1 MALRLVQNSE
11 AHSGDC
17 QGPAPPSG
25 LRNPTTAPRTC
36 APSLPLGGADA
47 WAAILGSDDKG
58 FSFGVGVLD
67 VVGEGMDLTYP
78 RPGAAPAPEGLGQPA
93 PLMLLGLGGVG
104 AVGGGPL
111 GRKPLGAGQL
121 EVQDPLTM
129 NSKPPFPPS
138 LDMALKIS
146 HIECLAKEILVKF
159 QGRYDVECE
168 FDYHILHSEIQHI
181 PKACDNV
188 GVGEFCLVEEKDS
201 GEWHRGQVVE
211 NKNQFY
217 KVFLIDCGKELRVSA
232 THVASASEN
241 LFELPPRMAVGVFAN
256 ILPLGEKW
264 SPKALNYFMSL
275 VGLQVKGHVQAILP
289 HQMVLLE
296 VPRIISDLLEL
307 QLGRLVDGG
316 SFHLIIEMLKE
327 FPPNPSSSQ
336 MPDLLQQQYKRPS
349 SSCSSKEIS
358 PNYQHVLDNLQQSL
372 PVNCMKSVKI
382 ASAVSPSRFYCHL
395 TKWLPELENLTTTMS
410 LHYEAISREK
420 NPPSDNFGLL
430 CVAKRRDRQWY
441 RGVLQQLLPHDQV
454 RIWFMDLGN
463 SEAVPS
469 RYVKKLKQEFSLG
482 PLFSFP
488 CSLSHFSNPDR
499 DVRNFQLQ
507 LFKRALLGQM
517 MFAYIDRFDPE
528 ERLYYVTFYSQEL
541 VMSPKNLLLA
551 NRRPLP
557 QSLMLEEETSQ
568 PLGDGK
574 PSLRNSPEEESF
586 TGNSEPLNSALEK
599 DPLSKV
605 TVCWKTVEMKVNSAY
620 VAFVE
625 YVLNPSNFWVRTNDH
640 QNRFQDL
647 MKKIGELY
655 DSCEKEEMILKKPEP
670 GLFCCARYNK
680 DMHFYRAVITEV
692 NGYKINVYFLDFG
705 NTESVP
711 FYDVKILLQ
720 EFCELP
726 ALAMCCSL
734 AHAYPTEDIWVKKA
748 TDFFKKTVFDKA
760 LLLHVVAKKND
771 KYTVDVQCTEASGK
785 VNVVGLMVQA
795 GYAECWEVK
804 PECLPKLGADVLGP
818 NLKPE
823 HNLVVAQAK
832 QPLLAKSIHSS
843 VSKSEFSVAA
853 FTGSEKP
860 FPRNLGH
867 VSGTNEPLH
876 PYKEYVFKP
885 GTIIDVK
892 CSYFS
897 CPGDFS
903 CQLRSKLPALMLL
916 MERMQRY
923 YGTHRDP
930 YQEGQVACV
939 ARYAKDGQWYRAAVL
954 TQVSPREVNVIFV
967 DYGNQERI
975 LINDLCAINPDF
987 LILEGQAFR
996 CSLNNLIEPVNSES
1010 FNWTT
1015 KSCIDFGNFISS
1027 YDGQLTCIIYA
1038 LVLIHP
1044 NCLCNIVDLQT
1055 PFISAQE
1062 FLVNCGCAQHSAFLK
1077 YLPASVSLYSFCYS
1091 SFNLKIGSEEEVYIS
1106 HIQSPK
1112 KFYCQLRRNSQSLE
1126 VIAAKIAEINNL
1138 SNYPKFDGKTRLC
1151 LSRYLEDGFFYRAI
1165 VSPVDSSS
1173 CLLVYFVDFG
1183 NKQIVEGNK
1192 LMPILDHSPELLF
1205 TPMQAIKCYLSDLR
1219 DVDIPAEINMWFEEN
1234 FLGKPL
1240 KAVIVSRDSDA
1251 QLGLELYDGNQQIN
1265 QKVKTLLQVYGNKKD
1280 QGKCMEKFNK
1290 KYENKMLSRVSSK
1303 DKVYRC
1309 PSPMTKTSYPRYLE
1323 NKVDPIVN
1331 SKDTRIT
1338 LLKSTAS
1345 FQIEPVIESKPSKE
1359 RPKNTNGKTSPGSAS
1374 HLDFVSKGKPVRA
1387 SSETCIARQG
1397 VTPSRAE
1404 SMARPHISDLPPL
1417 PVHLNVKVKG
1427 YVSNI
1432 WSPASFHIQLVEN
1445 EDLIFK
1451 LERELNREVGD
1462 LDRESKP
1469 IALSVGDLV
1478 VAKYAA
1484 DNTLYRAVIKNVVS
1498 RNSFEVEFI
1507 DYGNTETVNLSQ
1519 IHELDRK
1526 FLTVPQLGLHSFL
1539 SGVRYNE
1546 PDELWDSK
1554 TIAYFAEKVNNK
1566 LISCEF
1572 LKKHEQKWEVN
1583 IICDKKCVV
1592 NEMMKW
1598 IACSKKRE
1606 KVSKTSET
1614 LSKRMSLG
1622 IDSKEKKRSD
1632 ESKCPRASCYQPAKI
1647 PSPELKPGQ
1656 LEKAEILHVSKG
1668 GNFSVK
1674 LSKNAQVSSSLLSL
1688 IVKEAKENP
1697 FLPVENIEEGLE
1709 CLTKSRIT
1717 ASWCRAKVEK
1727 CLGEEKMLV
1736 YLLDCGRYE
1745 VVPLLG
1751 TKELGQEIRS
1761 ISQQAVP
1768 CKWIWIENAR
1778 KMSFESIAH
1787 LFAHLEI
1794 KILFLRYLSAAWEVE
1809 ILVDGL
1815 LLLEYL
1821 NLRVSQSEESKQNHS
1836 ESLSVE
1842 LESPVTSFRVNPVRW
1857 APLQSGQQYRGFAT
1871 AISDPS
1877 DFCVQPEDFF
1887 DTMTSLCRLLLALPD
1902 HLPTLPP
1909 QLVIPGSTCLFR
1921 YGWED
1926 QWNRVEISEVSTQ
1939 SVLLLFMD
1947 YGFSVC
1953 IPLSAYT
1960 NLKVIPEELL
1970 CLPRLTYRCALSGI
1984 LPANGDHWEEAAKA
1998 FFQDL
2003 LSKPGLFFQFQ
2014 EYSPGTKLEVEV
2026 IHGKNR
2032 LADLLVVAGHAVF
2045 SKEEANFVAVDS
2057 IQSTKIEYK
2066 LQGRHFHPL
2075 LDKVSLNE
2083 NVLLTCTG
2091 QARPQQWKFIP
2102 WKDVYKN
2109 IFGKATPGTCFH
2121 SRNLTLRKKA
2131 GNEKNKSKSIKF
2143 ETCERNTFWEQ
2154 HNHLR
2159 DEPSCSKNIPEN
2171 LPPGGIWKT
2180 YNLCTRIKAL
2190 NINEEMVLEENS
2202 NKEEGENLGHLCIS
2216 VPTTIQKGPSSGSP
2230 EACCRSTVCGDAIE
2244 DSNNFLQLGDGQ
2256 LKKNLIS

>member
-1 MALRLVQNSE
+1 MQRRAEDSSCLKR
-11 AHSGDC
+11 C
-17 QGPAPPSG
+17 QSTGETNQDK
-25 LRNPTTAPRTC
+25 LKTTPR
-36 APSLPLGGADA
+36 G
-47 WAAILGSDDKG
+47 K
-58 FSFGVGVLD
+58 
-67 VVGEGMDLTYP
+67 
-78 RPGAAPAPEGLGQPA
+78 
-93 PLMLLGLGGVG
+93 
-104 AVGGGPL
+104 
-111 GRKPLGAGQL
+111 
-121 EVQDPLTM
+121 TM
-129 NSKPPFPPS
+129 NSKAPFPPS
-138 LDMALKIS
+138 LDMTLKIS

-159 QGRYDVECE
+159 QGKYDVECE
-168 FDYHILHSEIQHI
+168 FDYHILQSEIQHI
-181 PKACDNV
+181 PKAYDNV

-211 NKNQFY
+211 NKNHFY

-232 THVASASEN
+232 THVASAGDN
-241 LFELPPRMAVGVFAN
+241 LFELPPRIAAGIFAN

-289 HQMVLLE
+289 HRMVLLE

-307 QLGRLVDGG
+307 QLGRLVDGD
-316 SFHLIIEMLKE
+316 SFHLIIEMIKE
-327 FPPNPSSSQ
+327 FPPDPSSSQ

-349 SSCSSKEIS
+349 NNEVS
-358 PNYQHVLDNLQQSL
+358 PNFQHILDKLQPSL
-372 PVNCMKSVKI
+372 PINCMESVKI
-382 ASAVSPSRFYCHL
+382 ASAISPSRFYCHL
-395 TKWLPELENLTTTMS
+395 MKWLPELENLTAAMS
-410 LHYEAISREK
+410 VCYEAISRER

-441 RGVLQQLLPHDQV
+441 RGVLQQLLPQDQV
-454 RIWFMDLGN
+454 KIWFMDLGN

-488 CSLSHFSNPDR
+488 CSLSHFNNPDK
-499 DVRNFQLQ
+499 DVRNFQLK

-517 MFAYIDRFDPE
+517 VFAHIDQFDPE
-528 ERLYYVTFYSQEL
+528 EHLYYVTFHSQEFM
-541 VMSPKNLLLA
+541 MSPKNLLQA
-551 NRRPLP
+551 NRHPLPHNLTSEEVETP
-557 QSLMLEEETSQ
+557 QSL
-568 PLGDGK
+568 GNNK
-574 PSLRNSPEEESF
+574 ASLRNSSEEESF
-586 TGNSEPLNSALEK
+586 RGDSAPLNSALEK

-605 TVCWKTVEMKVNSAY
+605 AVCWKTVEMKVNSAH

-647 MKKIGELY
+647 MRKIEELY
-655 DSCEKEEMILKKPEP
+655 DSCEKEEMILKRPEP

-711 FYDVKILLQ
+711 FYDVKILLR

-734 AHAYPTEDIWVKKA
+734 AHACPTEDIWVKKA

-760 LLLHVVAKKND
+760 LQLQVVAKKND
-771 KYTVDVQCTEASGK
+771 KYIVNVQCLEASGK

-795 GYAECWEVK
+795 GYAEYWEVK
-804 PECLPKLGADVLGP
+804 PECLLKYGTDVLEP

-823 HNLVVAQAK
+823 HSLVVRQAR
-832 QPLLAKSIHSS
+832 QPLLDRSGHRPL
-843 VSKSEFSVAA
+843 SKSEFSVAA
-853 FTGSEKP
+853 FAESESP
-860 FPRNLGH
+860 FPRNLAH
-867 VSGTNEPLH
+867 VSGTSEPLH

-885 GTIIDVK
+885 GTIVDVK

-903 CQLRSKLPALMLL
+903 CQLQSKLPALMLL
-916 MERMQRY
+916 MEQMQKY
-923 YGTHRDP
+923 YRTHSDP
-930 YQEGQVACV
+930 YQAGQVACV
-939 ARYAKDGQWYRAAVL
+939 ARYAKDGRWYRAAVL
-954 TQVSPREVNVIFV
+954 TQVSPREVDVIFV

-987 LILEGQAFR
+987 LVLEGQAFR
-996 CSLNNLIEPVNSES
+996 CSLNNLIEPINSES
-1010 FNWTT
+1010 FIWTT

-1027 YDGQLTCIIYA
+1027 CDGLLTCIIYT

-1055 PFISAQE
+1055 PFISARE
-1062 FLVNCGCAQHSAFLK
+1062 FLVSCGSAQHSAFLK
-1077 YLPASVSLYSFCYS
+1077 SLPASVSLYSFCYS

-1112 KFYCQLRRNSQSLE
+1112 KFYCQLRRNSRSLE
-1126 VIAAKIAEINNL
+1126 VITAKIAEINNL

-1151 LSRYLEDGFFYRAI
+1151 LSRYFEDGLFYRAI
-1165 VSPVDSSS
+1165 VSPVELSSY
-1173 CLLVYFVDFG
+1173 LLVYFVDFG

-1192 LMPILDHSPELLF
+1192 LIPLLDHFPELLF

-1219 DVDIPAEINMWFEEN
+1219 DVDIPAEINIWFEEN

-1240 KAVIVSRDSDA
+1240 KAVVVSRDSDA
-1251 QLGLELYDGNQQIN
+1251 QLGLELYDGDQQIN
-1265 QKVKTLLQVYGNKKD
+1265 QKVKVLLQVYGKKND
-1280 QGKCMEKFNK
+1280 QGKCVEKFHK
-1290 KYENKMLSRVSSK
+1290 KCESKMLSRASSK

-1309 PSPMTKTSYPRYLE
+1309 PSPVTKISYPKYLE
-1323 NKVDPIVN
+1323 NKVDQTAN
-1331 SKDTRIT
+1331 SKDIHVK
-1338 LLKSTAS
+1338 LLKPTAS
-1345 FQIEPVIESKPSKE
+1345 FQIESVLESKVNQPLKGGL
-1359 RPKNTNGKTSPGSAS
+1359 KNTNGKTSPESTAQ
-1374 HLDFVSKGKPVRA
+1374 LDFSSEGKPVCA
-1387 SSETCIARQG
+1387 ASETKCARRC

-1404 SMARPHISDLPPL
+1404 TVARPHISDLPPP
-1417 PVHLNVKVKG
+1417 PVHLNTRVKG

-1432 WSPASFHIQLVEN
+1432 WSPASFHIHLAEN

-1451 LERELNREVGD
+1451 LERELNERVGD
-1462 LDRESKP
+1462 LDRGSEL

-1478 VAKYAA
+1478 VAKYTA
-1484 DNTLYRAVIKNVVS
+1484 DKNLYRAMIKNIVS

-1507 DYGNTETVNLSQ
+1507 DYGNTETVHLSQ
-1519 IHELDRK
+1519 IRELDRK

-1546 PDELWDSK
+1546 SNELWDSK
-1554 TIAYFAEKVNNK
+1554 TVAYFAEKVNNK

-1583 IICDKKCVV
+1583 IICDEKCVV

-1606 KVSKTSET
+1606 KVSKTPET
-1614 LSKRMSLG
+1614 HSQKMGLG

-1632 ESKCPRASCYQPAKI
+1632 ESKHPRASCHQLAKI

-1656 LEKAEILHVSKG
+1656 LEKAEILHVSKDG
-1668 GNFSVK
+1668 HFSVK
-1674 LSKNAQVSSSLLSL
+1674 LCKNAQASSSLLSL

-1709 CLTKSRIT
+1709 CLTKSGMT

-1736 YLLDCGRYE
+1736 YLLDCGCYE

-1751 TKELGQEIRS
+1751 TKELSQEIRS
-1761 ISQQAVP
+1761 IPQQAVQ

-1778 KMSFESIAH
+1778 KMSFESTAH
-1787 LFAHLEI
+1787 LFAHLDT
-1794 KILFLRYLSAAWEVE
+1794 KILFLRYLSVAWEVE

-1821 NLRVSQSEESKQNHS
+1821 HFNIGQSEETKQNHS
-1836 ESLSVE
+1836 EILGVE
-1842 LESPVTSFRVNPVRW
+1842 LESPVMSLRVNPVRW
-1857 APLQSGQQYRGFAT
+1857 APLQSGQQYGGFAT
-1871 AISDPS
+1871 AIFDPS
-1877 DFCVQPEDFF
+1877 DFCMQPEDFF
-1887 DTMTSLCRLLLALPD
+1887 DTMTTLYRLLLALPD

-1909 QLVIPGSTCLFR
+1909 QLVIPGSSCLFR

-1939 SVLLLFMD
+1939 SVLLLFID

-1953 IPLSAYT
+1953 VPHSECA
-1960 NLKVIPEELL
+1960 NLKVVPEKLL
-1970 CLPRLTYRCALSGI
+1970 CLPRLTYHCALSGI
-1984 LPANGDHWEEAAKA
+1984 LPANGDHWEDAAKA

-2003 LSKPGLFFQFQ
+2003 LSRPGLFFQFQ
-2014 EYSPGTKLEVEV
+2014 EYSPGTKLQVEV
-2026 IHGKNR
+2026 MHGKNS

-2045 SKEEANFVAVDS
+2045 SKEAAHYVAVDS
-2057 IQSTKIEYK
+2057 VQSTKIEYK
-2066 LQGRHFHPL
+2066 LQGRHFYPL
-2075 LDKVSLNE
+2075 LDKVFPNE

-2091 QARPQQWKFIP
+2091 KQGPQQWKFIP
-2102 WKDVYKN
+2102 WKDIYKKF
-2109 IFGKATPGTCFH
+2109 FGKATPSTCFH

-2131 GNEKNKSKSIKF
+2131 GNGKHKSKSIKF

-2154 HNHLR
+2154 HNHLKN
-2159 DEPSCSKNIPEN
+2159 EPSCIENNPEN
-2171 LPPGGIWKT
+2171 RPPGRVWKT

-2202 NKEEGENLGHLCIS
+2202 NVPKFESRCPRLLEMERDIKQHLESSIRPMSESPILQMRSLLPRELKEVVQCLTEEEGENSGHLCIS
-2216 VPTTIQKGPSSGSP
+2216 LPTTVPKGPSSGSP
-2230 EACCRSTVCGDAIE
+2230 EACCKSTVCGDAVE
-2244 DSNNFLQLGDGQ
+2244 DSDDIPQLGDEQ